1 MLYSGVLQRLSTAA
15 MLIIEETGVRWR
27 ALYIFVLFSCVGT
40 LLVLDFENT
49 HYATLSHQAQ
59 YTLLVAV
66 YYMTLLFYIYSFH
79 ATTPTTFPI

>member
-15 MLIIEETGVRWR
+15 ILIIEETGVRWR
-27 ALYIFVLFSCVGT
+27 ALYIFVLLSCVGT

-49 HYATLSHQAQ
+49 HYATLSQQAQ

-79 ATTPTTFPI
+79 APVPTFPI

>member
-1 MLYSGVLQRLSTAA
+1 MQRLSSAA
-15 MLIIEETGVRWR
+15 ILIIEETGVRWR

-40 LLVLDFENT
+40 LFVLDFENT

-79 ATTPTTFPI
+79 DVTPAEFAI

>member
-1 MLYSGVLQRLSTAA
+1 MQRLSSAA
-15 MLIIEETGVRWR
+15 ILIIEETGVRWR
-27 ALYIFVLFSCVGT
+27 ALYISVLFSCVGT

-49 HYATLSHQAQ
+49 HYATVSHQAQ

-79 ATTPTTFPI
+79 PCTPTTFPI

>member
-1 MLYSGVLQRLSTAA
+1 MQRLSSAA
-15 MLIIEETGVRWR
+15 ILIIEETGVRWR
-27 ALYIFVLFSCVGT
+27 ALYISVLFSCVGT

-49 HYATLSHQAQ
+49 HYATVSHQAQ

-79 ATTPTTFPI
+79 APVPTLLI

>member
-15 MLIIEETGVRWR
+15 ILIIEETGVRWR
-27 ALYIFVLFSCVGT
+27 ALYISVLFSCVGT

-79 ATTPTTFPI
+79 AVTPPEFDI